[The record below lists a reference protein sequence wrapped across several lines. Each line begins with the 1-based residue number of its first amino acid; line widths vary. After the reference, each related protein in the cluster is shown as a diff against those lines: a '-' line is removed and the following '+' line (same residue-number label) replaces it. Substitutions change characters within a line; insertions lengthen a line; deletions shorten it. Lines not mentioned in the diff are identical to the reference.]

1 MKLKTYVQTPLAAAV
16 VLVLGGCGAPS
27 WEKQYERISDP
38 IMKEYTEL
46 ADKISSDVYSYRFQ
60 FSLEPV
66 SNSNVAQ
73 TGNPKLASASN
84 NGNAFLLHA
93 RYQGNDLVTLDDEAK
108 NQLEKRISPIRG
120 MKDLKIHVVGHTDN
134 VAINPRLRAQYADN
148 KALSLARAKNVADYL
163 KETLHLDAS
172 AISYSGMADQQPK
185 ASNASA
191 QGRAQNRRVEV
202 AVNTPNAPAV
212 VAAAPDSPVL
222 VPKTANDEVA
232 PMPADYAAWW
242 RPMVQK
248 PFNANAKPVF
258 TSMDD
263 LILRGVKH
271 SAQVKVFSDLPL
283 IRRTAIDEAEGR
295 FDTHLF
301 LEGKYAHT
309 NEPVGTTLQT
319 GQPGRFVQ
327 DERWLRAG
335 ARQPFKSGGELE
347 ISERIGTLNNNSQYL
362 IPPNQGN
369 SRFAVT
375 FRQPVLNGAGFQY
388 NESTIAVAKV
398 DHSISEDEFSRQV
411 QAHLLEIQR
420 AYWGVY
426 LERAIL
432 LQKKKLLADT
442 EKIVADLKARRGVD
456 TLESQVV
463 EANAAVATRRSD
475 SIRSEQA
482 VRNAEGKLLAL
493 INDPSLVIT
502 HNFELVPTSM
512 PLVLPIKLNLK
523 DSVTSALKVRPEINQ
538 AFKQLKAGVIRA
550 EMSKN
555 ELLPVLNLIL
565 EGYVGAIEKDKDYNL
580 AASNQFK
587 DPSKPSY
594 SVGFLFDLPLGN
606 TVARARDQ
614 RRRLEVRQLIDQL
627 RTTIETV
634 MLEVQVAVREVDTSY
649 RELNS
654 KYHAM
659 IASAAKLDTLKA
671 RRSVLNNENGE
682 LRNGFLQRLLDSQGE
697 LTNSEQAFL
706 TSYIAYNIAQIN
718 LQRAQGTLLQV
729 NKLQAVESEEDSRG
743 DDKKLPVLQ
752 LRREIEEEQKAKL
765 GQ

>member
-1 MKLKTYVQTPLAAAV
+1 MTLKTYAQTPLAAAV
-16 VLVLGGCGAPS
+16 VLTLTACGAPS
-27 WEKQYERISDP
+27 WEKQYDRISDP
-38 IMKEYTEL
+38 IMQEYTEL

-66 SNSNVAQ
+66 SDRNVAE
-73 TGNPKLASASN
+73 TGNPKLAN
-84 NGNAFLLHA
+84 TNGNAFLLHA
-93 RYQGNDLVTLDDEAK
+93 RYQGNDLVTLDDDAK

-134 VAINPRLRAQYADN
+134 VAINPRLRAQYPDN

-163 KETLHLDAS
+163 KETLHLDAN
-172 AISYSGMADQQPK
+172 AVSYSGMADQQPK
-185 ASNASA
+185 ASNATA

-202 AVNTPNAPAV
+202 AVNAPNAPAAV
-212 VAAAPDSPVL
+212 TNPDSPVF

-232 PMPADYAAWW
+232 PMPADYVAWW

-248 PFNANAKPVF
+248 PFNSNAKPVF

-263 LILRGVKH
+263 LIMRGVKH

-301 LEGKYAHT
+301 VEGKYAHT

-335 ARQPFKSGGELE
+335 AKQPFKSGGELE
-347 ISERIGTLNNNSQYL
+347 ISERVGTLSNNSQYL

-375 FRQPVLNGAGFQY
+375 YRQPILNGAGFEY
-388 NESTIAVAKV
+388 NESTIEVAKV

-426 LERAIL
+426 LERATL

-456 TLESQVV
+456 TLESQIV

-502 HNFELVPTSM
+502 HNFELVPTSS
-512 PLVLPIKLNLK
+512 PLVLPTKLNLK
-523 DSVTSALKVRPEINQ
+523 DSVTTALKVRPEINQ

-565 EGYVGAIEKDKDYNL
+565 DGYVGAIEGNKDYNL
-580 AASNQFK
+580 ATSDQFK
-587 DPSKPSY
+587 GDSKPSY
-594 SVGFLFDLPLGN
+594 SVNLLFDMPLGN
-606 TVARARDQ
+606 TAAQARDQ

-659 IASAAKLDTLKA
+659 LANAAKLDTLKA

-682 LRNGFLQRLLDSQGE
+682 LRNGFLQRLLDSQAE

-706 TSYIAYNIAQIN
+706 TSYIAYNIAQLN
-718 LQRAQGTLLQV
+718 LERAQGTSLQV
-729 NKLQAVESEEDSRG
+729 NRLKSFESEEDSRG

-752 LRREIEEEQKAKL
+752 LRREMEEEQKAKL